1 MSYSISK
8 INYFIN
14 ASSLGNNRSQR
25 GSIDF
30 GIYEPS
36 TEPAGAEPSFPTRV
50 LEGPQ
55 VVFGDTTIATGS
67 ARIVLPSE
75 SNILQSTGLT
85 SSLFS
90 AGLGEQAQELPQNF
104 VDALTYFSPER
115 RRTREASSFASTF
128 TTTRRGPS

>member
-8 INYFIN
+8 TNYIIN

-30 GIYEPS
+30 GIYEVSSES
-36 TEPAGAEPSFPTRV
+36 TSSVPSFPTRT

-85 SSLFS
+85 SSQFS
-90 AGLGEQAQELPQNF
+90 AGLREEPAELPQNF

-115 RRTREASSFASTF
+115 RRTRETSGFVVTS
-128 TTTRRGPS
+128 TRRGTS